1 MSDSAVTTLLSPEFV
16 RRLDRLDVVSRRI
29 LAGKLQGE
37 RRSKRRGQSVEFAD
51 YRGYVPG
58 DDLRF
63 IDWNLY
69 ARLDRLF
76 LRLFMEEEDLSVSIL
91 LDTSASMDWP
101 TPEIAAQAAPDSDA
115 ESSAITKLDYARRVA
130 AALGYIGLVRYNRVH
145 VYRLSGGVADRLTN
159 LRGRRPI
166 PQLLDFIAAPAPGSA
181 GGSPSIASSGGLA
194 PALRQ
199 FAIEQP
205 HKGVVILISDFL
217 DKSDLAPALRYLAGD
232 RYDVYCLQVLSE
244 FERDPQKAGIVG
256 DLRLLDVEDGQAVE
270 VTITPELL
278 RRYRETLDAYCD
290 HLRQLCLKRD
300 MVYLLTDTTVP
311 FETLVLQYLR
321 HRGLLG

>member
-1 MSDSAVTTLLSPEFV
+1 MTNQSVTSLLSPEFV

-91 LDTSASMDWP
+91 LDTSASMNWP
-101 TPEIAAQAAPDSDA
+101 TPEIAAQASPDSQS
-115 ESSAITKLDYARRVA
+115 EPSAITKLDYARRIT

-145 VYRLSGGVADRLTN
+145 VYRLSGGGGVADRLVN

-166 PQLLDFIAAPAPGSA
+166 PQLLDFIAAPI
-181 GGSPSIASSGGLA
+181 SPQPPSASSLA

-199 FAIEQP
+199 FALEQP
-205 HKGVVILISDFL
+205 HKGVVILVSDFL

-232 RYDVYCLQVLSE
+232 RYDVFCLQVLSE

-300 MVYLLTDTTVP
+300 MVYLLTDTAVP

>member
-1 MSDSAVTTLLSPEFV
+1 MPDSAVTTLLSPEFV

-91 LDTSASMDWP
+91 LDTSASMNWP
-101 TPEIAAQAAPDSDA
+101 TPEIVAQASSDPEG
-115 ESSAITKLDYARRVA
+115 ESSVITKLDYARRVA

-145 VYRLSGGVADRLTN
+145 VYRLSGGVADRLLN

-166 PQLLDFIAAPAPGSA
+166 PQLLDFIAAPVSSRPP
-181 GGSPSIASSGGLA
+181 SPSSLA

-199 FAIEQP
+199 FALEQP
-205 HKGVVILISDFL
+205 HKGVVILVSDFL
-217 DKSDLAPALRYLAGD
+217 DKSDLVPALRYLAGD
-232 RYDVYCLQVLSE
+232 RYDVFCLQVLSE

-300 MVYLLTDTTVP
+300 MVYLLTDTAVP